1 MAVRRIYGRSTQSE
15 RNESGA
21 IKNRHATIAGTQ
33 QRSKGAMRRIII
45 GSLAGFGAVAVMIIG
60 ITAGL
65 AMATD
70 AQKSVTG
77 SLEDTFCFTVLGA
90 HGAGHAQCALKC
102 AQKGIPV
109 GLVEKGTEKMYI
121 LLPPKNEEALPD
133 DVLKNME
140 KEVTITGKEYS
151 KDGVE
156 FLTVDSVK

>member
-1 MAVRRIYGRSTQSE
+1 MRKV
-15 RNESGA
+15 A
-21 IKNRHATIAGTQ
+21 IRG
-33 QRSKGAMRRIII
+33 
-45 GSLAGFGAVAVMIIG
+45 LVGFGAVLAVG
-60 ITAGL
+60 IAGL
-65 AMATD
+65 TMAAD

-77 SLEDTFCFTVLGA
+77 NLEDTFCYTILGA

-133 DVLKNME
+133 DLLKNME
-140 KEVTITGKEYS
+140 KEVTVTGKSYS
-151 KDGVE
+151 KGGVE